1 MTLPGSP
8 AGSRGAQ
15 NASPIEI
22 PPELDSAAGLQPEDY
37 GVLIRLVGLG
47 PIWNVNLKAL
57 VAEMQA
63 SGWRMSQ
70 DRLAQCLKRLK
81 SAGYVQH
88 IAEFNEETGRPVW
101 TLRAFLVAQKP
112 SSSLPVQGRNEQVYV
127 IRDRK
132 TRHVKIGISVDP
144 RKRLSSLRTGS
155 PTGMD
160 LLWTS
165 PGGRM
170 LERYLH
176 ERFSAHRI
184 RGEWFD
190 FSGCDVLQTVSRAAA
205 EFGGVQ

>member
-1 MTLPGSP
+1 MTLPGSRS
-8 AGSRGAQ
+8 GSRGTSSAT
-15 NASPIEI
+15 PIEI
-22 PPELDSAAGLQPEDY
+22 SPELASTAGLQPEDY

-57 VAEMQA
+57 VTEMQS

-81 SAGYVQH
+81 ATGYVQH
-88 IAEFNEETGRPVW
+88 MPEFNEETGRPVW
-101 TLRAFLVAQKP
+101 TLRAFLVPQTS
-112 SSSLPVQGRNEQVYV
+112 SSSLPTQDRSEQVYV

-132 TRHVKIGISVDP
+132 TRHVKIGISIDP

-165 PGGRM
+165 PGGRP

-176 ERFSAHRI
+176 DRFSAHRI

-190 FSGCDVLQTVSRAAA
+190 FSGCDVLETISRAAA
-205 EFGGVQ
+205 EFGDAR